1 MPFMC
6 KKRKRIQTY
15 TQRSASLNPVEN
27 SKSGIQ
33 TKMTQ
38 WVKMQCIFAI
48 INRISPMARLVI
60 LKNPVM
66 ALGTMTVNMVL
77 EIGRIA
83 LFFIKGLKNHGIP

>member
-48 INRISPMARLVI
+48 INRISPMERLVI
-60 LKNPVM
+60 LKN
-66 ALGTMTVNMVL
+66 LMTDDRRLLNA
-77 EIGRIA
+77 EFRIRKTRNTIS
-83 LFFIKGLKNHGIP
+83 FS

>member
-1 MPFMC
+1 MPYIC

-48 INRISPMARLVI
+48 INRISPMERLVI
-60 LKNPVM
+60 LKN
-66 ALGTMTVNMVL
+66 LMTDDRRQMT
-77 EIGRIA
+77 ETFECGIGN
-83 LFFIKGLKNHGIP
+83 GGCGIRKPRNQD

>member
-38 WVKMQCIFAI
+38 WVKTQCIFTI
-48 INRISPMARLVI
+48 INRISPMERLVI
-60 LKNPVM
+60 LKN
-66 ALGTMTVNMVL
+66 LMT
-77 EIGRIA
+77 EDREQITEDREQITEGR
-83 LFFIKGLKNHGIP
+83 